1 MINAFELQQGRL
13 RQFPIESAADLAR
26 CSPVWVDFA
35 ESTEEERA
43 WAESAFGVVLPETED
58 LGDIESS
65 ARFFEEDNGELHI
78 RSDFLR
84 EGESGGESIP
94 VAFVL
99 KDDIVFSSH
108 AVDLPQFRLVRLRA
122 RRQPGFVNDAKDVLL
137 EIYAADA
144 EFSADILEQIYD
156 RLDDF
161 SERVLRASL
170 TDEEAGAV
178 LTHIAREE
186 DLNGHIRRNLMDTRR
201 AVSFLMRKRLLNA
214 EQHDDARQILR
225 DIESLD
231 GHTDFLFDKLNF
243 LMDATV
249 GFININQNKR
259 VSKLTSVGL
268 IFMPINILAGIG
280 GMSEFS
286 MMAGDFGVK
295 WPAAYAGFL
304 IGAGVVG
311 WATYHVLK
319 FFEAR
324 EAERTLRA
332 KGKARGA

>member
-13 RQFPIESAADLAR
+13 RQIPIESAADLAR
-26 CSPVWVDFA
+26 CSPVWVDLA

-65 ARFFEEDNGELHI
+65 ARFFEEDNGALHI

-84 EGESGGESIP
+84 EGEMGGESIP
-94 VAFVL
+94 VAFIL
-99 KDDIVFSSH
+99 KDEVVFSSH
-108 AVDLPQFRLVRLRA
+108 AVDLPQVRLVRLRA
-122 RRQPGFVNDAKDVLL
+122 RRQPGFVSDAKDVLL
-137 EIYAADA
+137 EIYAADT

-249 GFININQNKR
+249 GFININQNKIIKIFSVAAVAMLPPTLIASIYGMNFER
-259 VSKLTSVGL
+259 LPELRWEYGYPFALAVMVVS
-268 IFMPINILAGIG
+268 
-280 GMSEFS
+280 
-286 MMAGDFGVK
+286 
-295 WPAAYAGFL
+295 
-304 IGAGVVG
+304 VVLPFWYFHRKG
-311 WATYHVLK
+311 WLK
-319 FFEAR
+319 
-324 EAERTLRA
+324 
-332 KGKARGA
+332 

>member
-1 MINAFELQQGRL
+1 MINAFDLQQGRL
-13 RQFPIESAADLAR
+13 RQIPIDSAEDLAV
-26 CSPVWVDFA
+26 CHPVWVDLA

-65 ARFFEEDNGELHI
+65 ARFFEEDNGALHI

-84 EGESGGESIP
+84 EGEMGGESIP
-94 VAFVL
+94 VAFIL
-99 KDDIVFSSH
+99 KDEVVFSSH
-108 AVDLPQFRLVRLRA
+108 AVDLPQVRLVRLRA
-122 RRQPGFVNDAKDVLL
+122 RRQPGFVSDAKDVLL
-137 EIYAADA
+137 EIYAADT

-249 GFININQNKR
+249 GFININQNKIIKIFSVAAVAMLPPTLIASIYGMNFER
-259 VSKLTSVGL
+259 LPELRWEYGYPFALAVMVVS
-268 IFMPINILAGIG
+268 
-280 GMSEFS
+280 
-286 MMAGDFGVK
+286 
-295 WPAAYAGFL
+295 
-304 IGAGVVG
+304 VVLPFWYFHRKG
-311 WATYHVLK
+311 WLK
-319 FFEAR
+319 
-324 EAERTLRA
+324 
-332 KGKARGA
+332 